1 MVKRI
6 NGIVLLCILSLVVLG
21 QQDTSKGGIFSRATV
36 LDTSGVTN
44 QDAVYNRPFIGIGKS
59 KTAVGGYLEAN
70 TNYFAEDGVTEGFSM
85 EMRRFN
91 IFLYSAISSRIKFLS
106 ELEFEHGTEEIE
118 LETALLDF
126 EFNTA
131 LNFRGGILLPQ
142 IGLFNANHDSPRW
155 EIIDR
160 PLSSTQII
168 PSTLSEIGFGL
179 YGKFF
184 PGNNIVSYDVY
195 VVNGLQENII
205 LNEEGKTF
213 IPSGKSDETFGED
226 NNGLPMYNARVAFIN
241 RKIGEFGVSYYGG
254 VYNKFRLEGEEVE
267 ERRNL
272 TLIAFDFTTK
282 ILKAT
287 IQGEYVK
294 ASIDVPDNI
303 VEIYGES
310 QTGGFVEVI
319 YPFMERKIFGYEKA
333 RVNATVRYESVDY
346 NKGGTFAITG
356 GDIGDEIRGFA
367 FGVGF
372 RPTET
377 SVFRVNYRYHWITD
391 ILGNPPGL
399 LGGIQFGFAS
409 YF

>member
-1 MVKRI
+1 MVRRI
-6 NGIVLLCILSLVVLG
+6 NVIALLCFLSLAVLG
-21 QQDTSKGGIFSRATV
+21 QQDTAKKGIFTRAAL
-36 LDTSGVTN
+36 LDTSGVIN
-44 QDAVYNRPFIGIGKS
+44 QEAIYNRPFIGIGKS

-85 EMRRFN
+85 EMRRLD
-91 IFLYSAISSRIKFLS
+91 IFLYSSISNRIKFLS
-106 ELEFEHGTEEIE
+106 ELEFEHGTEEIVI
-118 LETALLDF
+118 ETAILDF
-126 EFNTA
+126 EFNA
-131 LNFRGGILLPQ
+131 AINFRGGILLPQ
-142 IGLFNANHDSPRW
+142 IGLFNANHDSPQW
-155 EIIDR
+155 EIIER

-168 PSTLSEIGFGL
+168 PSTLSEVGFGIF
-179 YGKFF
+179 GKFF
-184 PGNNIVSYDVY
+184 PGNNIVSYDIY

-205 LNEEGKTF
+205 LNEESKTF
-213 IPSGKSDETFGED
+213 IPAGKSENRFAED

-241 RKIGEFGVSYYGG
+241 RKIGEFGISYYGG
-254 VYNKFRLEGEEVE
+254 VYNRFRLEGEEVE

-272 TLIAFDFTTK
+272 TLIAFDFSAN

-287 IQGEYVK
+287 IQGEYVS

-303 VEIYGES
+303 VEIYGKT

-319 YPFMERKIFGYEKA
+319 YPFIERKIFGYEKA
-333 RVNATVRYESVDY
+333 KINATVRYESVDY
-346 NKGGTFAITG
+346 NQGGTFAITG

-372 RPTET
+372 RPTAST
-377 SVFRVNYRYHWITD
+377 IFRANYRYHWITD
-391 ILGNPPGL
+391 ILGNPPAR